1 MFGHKK
7 KLAQKKYQEFLYL
20 DGLAITASIL
30 LDRAEVEPEIMT
42 NEYFEALRALNR
54 ARENF
59 DNAEP
64 EFFEAANA
72 ELTAAMERVNAFVR
86 EMRT

>member
-1 MFGHKK
+1 
-7 KLAQKKYQEFLYL
+7 
-20 DGLAITASIL
+20 
-30 LDRAEVEPEIMT
+30 MT
-42 NEYFEALRALNR
+42 NEYLEALRALNR

-59 DNAEP
+59 NNAEP
-64 EFFEAANA
+64 EFFDAANT

>member
-1 MFGHKK
+1 
-7 KLAQKKYQEFLYL
+7 
-20 DGLAITASIL
+20 
-30 LDRAEVEPEIMT
+30 MT
-42 NEYFEALRALNR
+42 NEYLEALRALNR

>member
-1 MFGHKK
+1 
-7 KLAQKKYQEFLYL
+7 
-20 DGLAITASIL
+20 
-30 LDRAEVEPEIMT
+30 MT

-64 EFFEAANA
+64 EFFEAANE
-72 ELTAAMERVNAFVR
+72 ELTAAMERVNAFIR